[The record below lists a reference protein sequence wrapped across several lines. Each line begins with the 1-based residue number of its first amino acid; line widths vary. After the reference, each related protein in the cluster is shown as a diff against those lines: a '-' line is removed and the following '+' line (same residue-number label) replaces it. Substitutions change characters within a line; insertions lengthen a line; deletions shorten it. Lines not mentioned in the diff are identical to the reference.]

1 VGLPMAALAGMTSMV
16 GAGRHALGWLI
27 AGVWVGVLGL
37 AFPGCTGQD
46 RGNPTL
52 PGEPGL
58 GHHAGSGCQGCH
70 PAFLVAGTVFATAEG
85 KALAPSV
92 AVVLTGADGSSL
104 VLESTDA
111 QGNFASA
118 VASPGSYVIRV
129 GDQTSKSWHRIPE
142 HGSCNECHGS
152 VGHNPGGDARLLP
165 SLHTRL
171 PVDNQCSH
179 CHHFPATMA
188 GVRLKAQGVLHVAGG
203 APPVPG
209 SRVRIGTQVHA
220 FDPLRHNI
228 SSVRP
233 DIFAPGYFSMFDV
246 ILAVAREQGISVEYH
261 WDPSRKTHFI
271 DAIDGRPADYWY
283 RFSYDAGSGNQSE
296 LGLRREYRWDEA
308 LWRPGVWIAV
318 TEGEALGEI
327 KAAYLREIQREE
339 AHGPMV
345 PLVTIAINP
354 SAYQGNPPGSNRVT
368 VTREFRDVRVSPH
381 DLRAAGA
388 PGPFSRPFQPGV
400 VTSLDVLLSLRDQGE
415 LSLVSS
421 VFYTYLAGKYIDSH
435 YVVALGFPGVGT
447 AHASGR
453 HGFTYTTGNGSWQRM
468 VNDAN
473 RTFHITADIAVL
485 HAPDFSTWVWREL
498 GNPYYESVAPSV
510 AELARSVAEDHE
522 ALGRGFNL
530 HRPVVGSGE
539 GEAHIS
545 FNLFEPAL
553 VRLTV
558 RDSLG
563 SMVAL
568 LEDGFQENLGVQTL
582 RWGPGGT
589 PAGTLYLVM
598 ECGGDMQ
605 VRRMRFGHE

>member
-1 VGLPMAALAGMTSMV
+1 VGDSTVRRGGRQALALLLVSV
-16 GAGRHALGWLI
+16 WAGAL
-27 AGVWVGVLGL
+27 VGVL
-37 AFPGCTGQD
+37 AGCTGRD
-46 RGNPTL
+46 KGGPTL

-58 GHHAGSGCQGCH
+58 GHHAGSECQGCH
-70 PAFLVAGTVFATAEG
+70 FSFLVAGTVFATAEA

-92 AVVLTGADGSSL
+92 AVVLAGADGSTL

-118 VASPGSYVIRV
+118 VAASGSYVIRV
-129 GDQTSKSWHRIPE
+129 GDRTSLSWHRIPE
-142 HGSCNECHGS
+142 DGSCNECHSPG
-152 VGHNPGGDARLLP
+152 GHNPGGDARLLP
-165 SLHTRL
+165 GLHTRL
-171 PVDNQCSH
+171 PQDNQCSH
-179 CHHFPATMA
+179 CHHFPASMA
-188 GVRLKAQGVLHVAGG
+188 GVRLKAPGVLHAAAE

-209 SRVRIGTQVHA
+209 SRVRIGTQVYG
-220 FDPLRHNI
+220 FDPARHSI

-261 WDPSRKTHFI
+261 WDPTRKTHFI
-271 DAIDGRPADYWY
+271 DAIDGRTADYWY
-283 RFSYDAGSGNQSE
+283 RFSYDAGRGNQSE

-318 TEGEALGEI
+318 TDGEALYEI
-327 KAAYLREIQREE
+327 RAAYLREIQREE

-354 SAYQGNPPGSNRVT
+354 SSYQGNPPGSNRIT
-368 VTREFRDVRVSPH
+368 VTREFRDVKVSPH

-388 PGPFSRPFQPGV
+388 PAPYTRPFQPGV
-400 VTSLDVLLSLRDQGE
+400 VTSLDVLLSLQDQGE
-415 LSLVSS
+415 LNLVSS

-498 GNPYYESVAPSV
+498 GNPYYESVAPSA
-510 AELARSVAEDHE
+510 AELARSVAEDHD

-530 HRPVVGSGE
+530 HRPVVDFGE
-539 GEAHIS
+539 GEAHVS
-545 FNLFEPAL
+545 FNLFDPAT

-563 SMVAL
+563 SVVAVL
-568 LEDGFQENLGVQTL
+568 REGFQENLGVQTL
-582 RWGPGGT
+582 RWGPDDSPRG
-589 PAGTLYLVM
+589 PLYLVM
-598 ECGGDMQ
+598 EYGGDVQ
-605 VRRMRFGHE
+605 VRRMRFGEE

>member
-1 VGLPMAALAGMTSMV
+1 MVRVGREAPRLATV
-16 GAGRHALGWLI
+16 RVW
-27 AGVWVGVLGL
+27 AGVVGVTLL
-37 AFPGCTGQD
+37 GCTGQD
-46 RGNPTL
+46 RGDPTL

-70 PAFLVAGTVFATAEG
+70 PSFVVAGTVFATADA

-92 AVVLTGADGSSL
+92 AVVLTEADGSTL

-129 GDQTSKSWHRIPE
+129 GDQRSKSWHRIPE
-142 HGSCNECHGS
+142 HGSCNECHGPG
-152 VGHNPGGDARLLP
+152 GHSPGGDARLLP
-165 SLHTRL
+165 TLHTRL
-171 PVDNQCSH
+171 PVDNQCAH

-188 GVRLKAQGVLHVAGG
+188 GVRLKAPGVLHVAGE
-203 APPVPG
+203 ASPVPG
-209 SRVRIGTQVHA
+209 SRVRIGSQVYA
-220 FDPLRHNI
+220 FDPARHTL
-228 SSVRP
+228 STVRP

-271 DAIDGRPADYWY
+271 DAIEGRPADYWY

-327 KAAYLREIQREE
+327 KEAYLREIQREQ

-354 SAYQGNPPGSNRVT
+354 SAHRENPPGSNRIT
-368 VTREFRDVRVSPH
+368 VTREFRDVKVSPH

-388 PGPFSRPFQPGV
+388 PVPFSRPFQPGV

-435 YVVALGFPGVGT
+435 YVVALGFPGMGT

-485 HAPDFSTWVWREL
+485 HSPDFSRWVWREL
-498 GNPYYESVAPSV
+498 GNPYYESVAPSA

-522 ALGRGFNL
+522 AMGRGFNL
-530 HRPVVGSGE
+530 HRPVGDFGE

-545 FNLFEPAL
+545 FNLFDPAQ

-563 SMVAL
+563 GVVAV
-568 LEDGFQENLGVQTL
+568 LEEGFQENLGVQTFQ
-582 RWGPGGT
+582 WEPEDV
-589 PAGTLYLVM
+589 PAGILYLVM
-598 ECGGDMQ
+598 EYGGDVQ
-605 VRRMRFGHE
+605 VRRIRFGED